1 MLQHANITGR
11 SPPWPPDQCPGTTL
25 ESPKTSKTPLL
36 LGEVLLRHQQL
47 LLLQLLDLHSSSS
60 DSSFQRPVKGSRITY
75 THPSNTEEVA
85 VSGSLCASGTAIRC
99 TSSCCIDDGMTLME
113 VWRTCRSSP
122 PMAPGPVSRWSMV
135 QPWSLQK
142 PQRLQFYWERCC

>member
-1 MLQHANITGR
+1 MRGGWVDLVTMAT
-11 SPPWPPDQCPGTTL
+11 
-25 ESPKTSKTPLL
+25 L
-36 LGEVLLRHQQL
+36 LGHHPPTQQ
-47 LLLQLLDLHSSSS
+47 
-60 DSSFQRPVKGSRITY
+60 
-75 THPSNTEEVA
+75 

-135 QPWSLQK
+135 QPWSSVAMPVTVPHHYLEK
-142 PQRLQFYWERCC
+142 VCGIG